1 MQAPKLEVVNSS
13 GGKNPI
19 YNSVKRFALE
29 GLSDLIRVLM
39 ESVDDAMFEL
49 SDKVDNDRERNMYFE
64 AMREIRLKRDGLQQH
79 FDYEMQQCFKNFI
92 TGKTTT
98 QELEDE
104 DELTLVELDDVEDN
118 IAIENMISRARPNFE
133 DDLFAVTERLK
144 LVMRRKEIKED
155 ENPLDPKAICDCFH
169 KASDLL
175 ETDIQVKLIFYKL
188 FERYVMNNLG
198 HFYKELNELFVKKGV
213 LPGFKPDQ
221 ERMKQTTRFMANR
234 IKQTPDNTAA
244 NSPLAMALG
253 AAASAGMMAGAAGDG
268 NLFAALQQAAAGAPG
283 GGISAEAGVAGGGV
297 AGGGVAGGGVAGGG
311 VTGGGVAGG
320 GVAGGG
326 VAGGGAAG
334 GGVAGDGAVASGIL
348 SAAQAGGF
356 VAALT
361 NLQNTSIPTQ
371 PLTAIDP
378 QNFRAETHQ
387 QLATFMQ
394 QNQGQVNAADS
405 QTIDVVSMLFDF
417 FFDDEALPAPI
428 KVLIGRLQIPMLKVA
443 IIDKEFFNQKK
454 HPARKLLDSISRASL
469 GWSDNHS
476 DEQPLIEKIEEIVN
490 FLINEFD
497 QDIGVFEE
505 AFINFEN
512 FLSGES
518 EVIEKAE
525 QALQQQEQQKE
536 EQIEQAQEAAAALIR
551 KLTNNRELSFEVID
565 FLETTWTS
573 VLFNAYLSLGE
584 SSNHWRNLK
593 RISTTFVWTLIPKF
607 SESDRVK
614 IIKTIP
620 ALLRALSKGMELVKI
635 NIDVQNRIFQMLAQ
649 EHAKIV
655 KQTSK
660 NIVTRVDDQTVW
672 PEDNGAEAF
681 AQAQGIDS
689 AEAIDIEISTNTS
702 GETRVV
708 ENEVDDDSITIIDAA
723 ETSDVIND
731 LNQFTTGVKEGEITV
746 DEEIVMASDDDDIF
760 DLLEDGDGFL
770 EQAQAM
776 EIGSWVEFIESPS
789 KTMVARLSW
798 KSNVTGNIVFVNRQG
813 HKVRNMTINNFA
825 IELREGG
832 VKCIESSSVFDRA
845 IYTIMTKMQH

>member
-1 MQAPKLEVVNSS
+1 MLAPKLEVVKSS

-19 YNSVKRFALE
+19 YNSVKRFALD
-29 GLSDLIRVLM
+29 GLNDLIRVLM
-39 ESVDDAMFEL
+39 ENVDDAMFEL

-64 AMREIRLKRDGLQQH
+64 AMREIRLKRDGLKSH
-79 FDYEMQQCFKNFI
+79 FDYELQQCFNSFI
-92 TGKTTT
+92 TGKTAT
-98 QELEDE
+98 QDADDDE
-104 DELTLVELDDVEDN
+104 ELTLVELDDVEDN
-118 IAIENMISRARPNFE
+118 IAIENMIKKARPHFE

-144 LVMRRKEIKED
+144 LVVRRKDIDED
-155 ENPLDPKAICDCFH
+155 KNPLDPKAICDCFH

-188 FERYVMNNLG
+188 FERFVMNNLG

-213 LPGFKPDQ
+213 LPGFKADQ
-221 ERMKQTTRFMANR
+221 ERMKKTTRYMANR
-234 IKQTPDNTAA
+234 IKQNPENTAA

-268 NLFAALQQAAAGAPG
+268 NLFAALQQAAAATPG
-283 GGISAEAGVAGGGV
+283 GGIATGAGLAGSGVTGGGAAGAAGGGV
-297 AGGGVAGGGVAGGG
+297 AGGGVAGGGVANGGAGNAQGGG
-311 VTGGGVAGG
+311 IVG
-320 GVAGGG
+320 
-326 VAGGGAAG
+326 
-334 GGVAGDGAVASGIL
+334 
-348 SAAQAGGF
+348 AAQAGDF

-361 NLQNTSIPTQ
+361 NLQNASIPTQ
-371 PLTAIDP
+371 PITAIDP
-378 QNFRAETHQ
+378 QNFRTETHQ
-387 QLATFMQ
+387 QLTSFMQ

-476 DEQPLIEKIEEIVN
+476 DEQALIEKIEEIVN

-512 FLSGES
+512 FLTGES
-518 EVIEKAE
+518 KEIEKAE
-525 QALQQQEQQKE
+525 QALQQEEQEKDQ
-536 EQIEQAQEAAAALIR
+536 QIEQAQEAAATLIQ
-551 KLTNNRELSFEVID
+551 KLTRNRELSFEVID

-573 VLFNAYLSLGE
+573 VLFNAYLSLGK

-593 RISTTFVWTLIPKF
+593 RISTTFVWTLVPKF
-607 SESDRVK
+607 SEAERVK

-635 NIDVQNRIFQMLAQ
+635 NTDVQNRIFQMLAQ

-672 PEDNGAEAF
+672 PEDNGTGAL
-681 AQAQGIDS
+681 AQAQGIDV
-689 AEAIDIEISTNTS
+689 AEAVDFEISTDAT
-702 GETRVV
+702 GEVQVV
-708 ENEVDDDSITIIDAA
+708 QNEVDDDSITIIDAA
-723 ETSDVIND
+723 ETTDVIND
-731 LNQFTTGVKEGEITV
+731 LNQFTAGVKQGKIKV
-746 DEEIVMASDDDDIF
+746 DEEIVLSSDDDEIF
-760 DLLEDGDGFL
+760 DLLEEGDGIL

-776 EIGSWVEFIESPS
+776 EIGTWVEFSEPQS
-789 KTMVARLSW
+789 KALVARLSW
-798 KSNVTGNIVFVNRQG
+798 KSNVTGNYVFVNRQG
-813 HKVRNMTINNFA
+813 HKVRNLTTNGLA
-825 IELREGG
+825 IELREGR
-832 VKCIESSSVFDRA
+832 VKPIESSSVFDRA
-845 IYTIMTKMQH
+845 IHTIMTKMQH